1 MRPIRALMAAL
12 TVSFSL
18 ALAACE
24 PTPAY
29 LEKWANREGSEE
41 MFARYLRDPDVSHEV
56 RVTAL
61 RLLLEQWD
69 YSASLFREDGGI
81 LREIP
86 DAAERDATIL
96 DALPRVRELYAEEA
110 NRVKMRDVLFTLRPA
125 SDSAEVR
132 AAIDETLLDWLNN
145 HWEPCVESASPVSPG
160 RLVETLGQAAAEPRL
175 VRTIAEGGFND
186 LLCQG
191 RTVDR
196 VEWLAQSD
204 ALAQAYVDRWRA
216 GIDTN
221 SLQLKV
227 ELVDHML
234 RMRSRPA
241 IRQWMFAGANDPSI
255 EPEIRNLLLE
265 WITREEVD
273 GDRERIVELLRVSE
287 TYARWSAF
295 ELLVNRGGSD
305 GLELALT
312 SLPSTGEYGF
322 YRGEVLPNGFRSVA
336 ENVVCPIT
344 RLQELGDNA
353 RAVFQRHIADANPYV
368 QVLAIECLK
377 RFGDSSTIAR
387 LTELKTALGR
397 APVAAPRFGEGVTVQ
412 SLIDETITAIQ
423 TRIGAR

>member
-1 MRPIRALMAAL
+1 MRLIRATLAAL
-12 TVSFSL
+12 TLSLSVSL
-18 ALAACE
+18 AGCE

-61 RLLLEQWD
+61 RLLIEQWD
-69 YSASLFREDGGI
+69 YSAALFREDGGI

-86 DAAERDATIL
+86 DPAERDRTLL
-96 DALPRVRELYAEEA
+96 DTLPRVRELYAEEA
-110 NRVKMRDVLFTLRPA
+110 TRLKMRDVLFTIRPA

-132 AAIDETLLDWLNN
+132 AAIDETLLDWFNN
-145 HWEPCVESASPVSPG
+145 HWEPCVESASSVSPG
-160 RLVETLGQAAAEPRL
+160 RLVETLGQAASEPRL

-186 LLCQG
+186 MLCQG
-191 RTVDR
+191 RTIDR

-204 ALAQAYVDRWRA
+204 ALAQAYVDRWRR

-227 ELVDHML
+227 EFVDHML
-234 RMRSRPA
+234 RLRSRPA
-241 IRQWMFAGANDPSI
+241 IREWMFAGSSDPAI
-255 EPEIRNLLLE
+255 EAEIRNLLLE
-265 WITREEVD
+265 WISREEVD
-273 GDRERIVELLRVSE
+273 GDQARLVELMRTSE

-295 ELLVNRGGSD
+295 EMLVNRGGSD
-305 GLELALT
+305 GLELALS
-312 SLPSTGEYGF
+312 SLPNSGEYGF

-353 RAVFQRHIADANPYV
+353 RAVFQRHIADPNPYV
-368 QVLAIECLK
+368 QVLSIECLK
-377 RFGDSSTIAR
+377 RFGDSSTVAR
-387 LTELKTALGR
+387 LNELKTALGR
-397 APVAAPRFGEGVTVQ
+397 APVPAPRFGEGATVQ
-412 SLIDETITAIQ
+412 ALIDETITAIQ
-423 TRIGAR
+423 TRLGAR